1 MIVNKEKIQA
11 MRVGGKKLA
20 VIRDALAAAVR
31 PGVTGLGIEQLA
43 VDLIKKSGG
52 EAAFMRVPKYHW
64 ATCINVNDVIVHGI
78 PTAVPFREGDMVS
91 IDVGLYYKGY
101 YTDTSVTVIAGTP
114 SDFQKKFI
122 RAGEEALAAG
132 IKASLVG
139 NRVSHISKAIQD
151 VLRSYGYKIIPELT
165 GHGVGRELHEAPYI
179 PNVYDP
185 SEPSSVLKE
194 GQTIAIEPMYTTG
207 SPRIVIDRDGWTIRI
222 ADGSV
227 SGLVEHTI
235 VITKDGPE
243 ILT

>member
-1 MIVNKEKIQA
+1 MIANNQKIQA
-11 MRVGGKKLA
+11 MRVGGKKLGT
-20 VIRDALAAAVR
+20 IRDALARAVS
-31 PGVTGLGIEQLA
+31 PGVTPLGIEQLA

-52 EAAFMRVPKYHW
+52 EPAFMKVPNYHH

-78 PTAVPFREGDMVS
+78 PTSIPFKEGDLVS

-101 YTDTSVTVIAGTP
+101 YTDTSVTVVAGTP
-114 SDFQKKFI
+114 NEFQKKFI

-132 IKASLVG
+132 INAARLG
-139 NRVSHISKAIQD
+139 NRVSHISKAIQE
-151 VLRSYGYKIIPELT
+151 VLYSYNYKIIPELT
-165 GHGVGRELHEAPYI
+165 GHGVGRELHEAPYV
-179 PNVYDP
+179 PNIYNP
-185 SEPSSVLKE
+185 KEPSSLLKE

-207 SPRIVIDRDGWTIRI
+207 SPRIYIDRDGWTIRM
-222 ADGSV
+222 ADGSP

>member
-11 MRVGGKKLA
+11 MRTGGKKLA
-20 VIRDALAAAVR
+20 AVREALAAAIK
-31 PGVTGLGIEQLA
+31 PGVTPLGIEQLA

-52 EAAFMRVPKYHW
+52 EPAFMRVPKYHW

-78 PTAVPFREGDMVS
+78 PSAVPFKEGDLVS
-91 IDVGLYYKGY
+91 IDVGLFYKGY
-101 YTDTSVTVIAGTP
+101 YTDTSVTVVAGNA
-114 SDFQKKFI
+114 SEFQKKFM

-132 IKASLVG
+132 ITAAKAG
-139 NRVSHISKAIQD
+139 NRVSHISKAIEQ
-151 VLRSYGYKIIPELT
+151 VLHSYGYKIIPELT
-165 GHGVGRELHEAPYI
+165 GHGVGRQLHESPYI
-179 PNVYDP
+179 PNVFDP
-185 SEPSSVLKE
+185 SEPSSILKE

-222 ADGSV
+222 ADGSP